1 MGESKQLIIILLIF
15 LIPLVSA
22 GLFED
27 MVFEINGTTNVSYV
41 GTGVHGGYDFNGDG
55 YKDLLISAGEIERV
69 YLFYGASGLNF
80 NNMTVTDAN
89 VTFRGTS
96 ASKFGGVHS
105 VGDRGASFI
114 GDFNNDTYDDV
125 MISAPYSDVIGRTDN
140 GQVFVFFGT
149 SNPISQWSS
158 NIANLTINGTN
169 TASVIGTGMSGV
181 RDYGDFNGDGIS
193 DILIT
198 NNATLGTSS
207 GVHVIFGV
215 NNYPSGLQL
224 RVGGMG
230 GEVNVTLWLSTGNNV
245 VYAVSPGDVN
255 NDTFDDILLGSPY
268 VNGSGFNRSGQ
279 VHLFYGSAGIGGTN
293 SSTEIANLTINGTQS
308 DGNLNVKGYIGD
320 FNNDTFDDIVTGYY
334 IGRGEIYMFYGAN
347 QLPRWTNTSDFNV
360 SFQGTVGDTD
370 FASVGVGFYG
380 DDINGDGVNDAILGD
395 PRYSGLGTAP
405 GNRTKIIL
413 GVNGH
418 TGSVSFGK
426 TVANITLNGTG
437 ANNFFGSAVTTW
449 DYDNDTYPEIVVGD
463 KFFNVSTALEGQ
475 VKIFDVNDIRA
486 PSLVV
491 ISPVAGQN
499 VGTTNLTIDIAVHDS
514 VGTGTYSG
522 LGSCWFTNVTGTNE
536 TFSCLLNTTTLL
548 RDCTTETIYV
558 FVNDTLNNINQ
569 TGAIT
574 FDVSTGANTCSSTSA
589 QSAGTSNRGTG
600 GGQASVS
607 SDAISMTQTV
617 TTPISITPEMLK
629 GEFSFL
635 ASTFADSN
643 EKFMVNLDKK
653 IAFKTPINIQKEQI
667 DKVTSEVTRNKATV
681 SFSSQGEA
689 VAAASL
695 SFVPKHGVS
704 VPSLNFDFKSSKGTS
719 KASAVGITSP
729 TGAFITPLNELYPN
743 VTDLM
748 VKLILVVF
756 VLVGLLFYGF
766 FVGHIK
772 LKFNGIK
779 GQMFVLTAIVVIM
792 MIWMVTATYNSATVE
807 IALEDFNELSQNY
820 MSEKP
825 KVENYAILNDE
836 DRSEAI
842 ALFSGKYVQYV
853 RGSSQ
858 PNFGVFNVVKVDGGY
873 EIQNFLP
880 GDYVIKLEG
889 NNIEGKEIQ
898 LNVLSHDQDTEG
910 TISLDVAGQVFYNKV
925 KTDVVNFDR
934 GYAKATMEQIHQIK
948 ISIPGADEPVPI
960 DVFRGT
966 PQGHGTL
973 SVDGENIRVS
983 ISRLD
988 N

>member
-140 GQVFVFFGT
+140 GQGFVFFGT

-158 NIANLTINGTN
+158 NI
-169 TASVIGTGMSGV
+169 
-181 RDYGDFNGDGIS
+181 
-193 DILIT
+193 
-198 NNATLGTSS
+198 ATLGTSS

-395 PRYSGLGTAP
+395 PRFSGLGTTP

-418 TGSVSFGK
+418 TVSVSFGK

-437 ANNFFGSAVTTW
+437 ANNFFGSAVTTC

-463 KFFNVSTALEGQ
+463 
-475 VKIFDVNDIRA
+475 
-486 PSLVV
+486 
-491 ISPVAGQN
+491 
-499 VGTTNLTIDIAVHDS
+499 
-514 VGTGTYSG
+514 
-522 LGSCWFTNVTGTNE
+522 
-536 TFSCLLNTTTLL
+536 
-548 RDCTTETIYV
+548 
-558 FVNDTLNNINQ
+558 
-569 TGAIT
+569 
-574 FDVSTGANTCSSTSA
+574 
-589 QSAGTSNRGTG
+589 
-600 GGQASVS
+600 
-607 SDAISMTQTV
+607 
-617 TTPISITPEMLK
+617 
-629 GEFSFL
+629 
-635 ASTFADSN
+635 
-643 EKFMVNLDKK
+643 
-653 IAFKTPINIQKEQI
+653 
-667 DKVTSEVTRNKATV
+667 
-681 SFSSQGEA
+681 
-689 VAAASL
+689 
-695 SFVPKHGVS
+695 
-704 VPSLNFDFKSSKGTS
+704 
-719 KASAVGITSP
+719 
-729 TGAFITPLNELYPN
+729 
-743 VTDLM
+743 
-748 VKLILVVF
+748 
-756 VLVGLLFYGF
+756 
-766 FVGHIK
+766 
-772 LKFNGIK
+772 
-779 GQMFVLTAIVVIM
+779 
-792 MIWMVTATYNSATVE
+792 
-807 IALEDFNELSQNY
+807 
-820 MSEKP
+820 
-825 KVENYAILNDE
+825 
-836 DRSEAI
+836 DR
-842 ALFSGKYVQYV
+842 
-853 RGSSQ
+853 
-858 PNFGVFNVVKVDGGY
+858 
-873 EIQNFLP
+873 
-880 GDYVIKLEG
+880 
-889 NNIEGKEIQ
+889 
-898 LNVLSHDQDTEG
+898 
-910 TISLDVAGQVFYNKV
+910 
-925 KTDVVNFDR
+925 
-934 GYAKATMEQIHQIK
+934 
-948 ISIPGADEPVPI
+948 
-960 DVFRGT
+960 
-966 PQGHGTL
+966 
-973 SVDGENIRVS
+973 
-983 ISRLD
+983 
-988 N
+988 

>member
-169 TASVIGTGMSGV
+169 TASVIGTGMSGE

-255 NDTFDDILLGSPY
+255 NDTFDDI
-268 VNGSGFNRSGQ
+268 
-279 VHLFYGSAGIGGTN
+279 
-293 SSTEIANLTINGTQS
+293 
-308 DGNLNVKGYIGD
+308 
-320 FNNDTFDDIVTGYY
+320 VTGYY

-395 PRYSGLGTAP
+395 PRFSGLGTTP

-873 EIQNFLP
+873 EIQNFLH

-934 GYAKATMEQIHQIK
+934 GYEKATMEQIHQIK